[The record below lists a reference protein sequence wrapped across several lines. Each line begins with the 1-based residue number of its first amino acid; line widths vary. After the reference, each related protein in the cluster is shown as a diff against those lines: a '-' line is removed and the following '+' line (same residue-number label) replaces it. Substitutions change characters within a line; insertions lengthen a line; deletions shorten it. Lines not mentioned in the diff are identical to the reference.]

1 MPYIHSQ
8 YSVSGLWTP
17 DVDSAVGERSVPK
30 RLSLQ
35 EAEDMNCGVCC
46 RRSKQLFALKQ

>member
-1 MPYIHSQ
+1 MLYI
-8 YSVSGLWTP
+8 YSTVYRDWTP
-17 DVDSAVGERSVPK
+17 DVNSAVGERSVPK